1 MATDTALWPEEMAYS
16 PTPEVLETER
26 RYWRDLD
33 RIAEYDAWME
43 TQMEQLENFETWS
56 LADLLEEFETVRTL
70 TPDQEEI
77 IAELER
83 EIERRRAA

>member
-26 RYWRDLD
+26 RYWLDLD

-43 TQMEQLENFETWS
+43 TQMEQL
-56 LADLLEEFETVRTL
+56 
-70 TPDQEEI
+70 
-77 IAELER
+77 
-83 EIERRRAA
+83 